1 MTTWQELSAAERR
14 VLDNANEDYTQLWEL
29 LLPVTL
35 LGQDR
40 SGSGQPARQQL
51 PPIPTAEAQHA
62 LRRLL
67 ELGLVELVRRR
78 GVDQRSPVAAAEH
91 DAVVADPVSWD
102 VNGPKEIEVVAT
114 EAGRAVWLS

>member
-1 MTTWQELSAAERR
+1 MTTWEELSAAERR
-14 VLDNANEDYTQLWEL
+14 VLDNASEDFTQLWEL

-35 LGQDR
+35 VGQDH
-40 SGSGQPARQQL
+40 SGRQTRQKL
-51 PPIPTAEAQHA
+51 PPIPQAEAQHA

-67 ELGLVELVRRR
+67 DLGLVELVRRR

-91 DAVVADPVSWD
+91 DTVVADPVSWD

-114 EAGRAVWLS
+114 DAGRAIWLS